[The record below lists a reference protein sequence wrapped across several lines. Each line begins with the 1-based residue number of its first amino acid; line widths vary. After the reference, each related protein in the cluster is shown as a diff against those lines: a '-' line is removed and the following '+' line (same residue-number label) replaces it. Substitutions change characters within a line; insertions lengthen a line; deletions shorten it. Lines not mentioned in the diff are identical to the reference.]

1 MKHLMHDS
9 LSEEEINLQKIET
22 ENFSLRFQST
32 SVKNAFMAIYQ
43 CIQVDGDVLSDGEVI
58 DMINNFL
65 QELGIEDV
73 RKEYS

>member
-9 LSEEEINLQKIET
+9 LSEEEVNLQKIDT

-43 CIQVDGDVLSDGEVI
+43 
-58 DMINNFL
+58 
-65 QELGIEDV
+65 
-73 RKEYS
+73 